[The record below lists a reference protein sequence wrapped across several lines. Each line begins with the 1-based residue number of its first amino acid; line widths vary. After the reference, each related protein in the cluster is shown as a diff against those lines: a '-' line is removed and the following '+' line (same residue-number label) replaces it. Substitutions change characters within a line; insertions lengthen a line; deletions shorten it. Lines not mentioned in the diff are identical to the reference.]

1 MLRQLR
7 VVALWGL
14 GILAAFFL
22 VSLVQGLGAEDQ
34 SQAVVPVGGEGNV
47 APALPVAAE
56 SAPTRAVGIARPSPT
71 PPLTYDEARQ
81 RLRSFAA
88 MLKHDNVVS
97 GSTPDRERTVL
108 LLESIETLSVE
119 LDGMRSAFADRSSA
133 SEQFARLQRDIII
146 MAGVVGSFPPL
157 YEASHD
163 RYTALVGH
171 LQMLYGA
178 MTALKG
184 VLRFEQQLRQST
196 PQSGA

>member
-14 GILAAFFL
+14 GLVAAFFL
-22 VSLVQGLGAEDQ
+22 VSLVQGLGTEDQ
-34 SQAVVPVGGEGNV
+34 SQAAVPVGTDNGV
-47 APALPVAAE
+47 APALPVAAGP
-56 SAPTRAVGIARPSPT
+56 ARNRAQGVARPSPT
-71 PPLTYDEARQ
+71 PPLTYDESRQ

-119 LDGMRSAFADRSSA
+119 LDGMRSAFADLPSA
-133 SEQFARLQRDIII
+133 SEQFARLRRDIII

-184 VLRFEQQLRQST
+184 VLQFEQQLQRST

>member
-14 GILAAFFL
+14 GLVAAFFL
-22 VSLVQGLGAEDQ
+22 VSLVQGLGTEDQ
-34 SQAVVPVGGEGNV
+34 SQAVVPVGTDNGV
-47 APALPVAAE
+47 APALPVAAGP
-56 SAPTRAVGIARPSPT
+56 ARNRAQGVARPSPT
-71 PPLTYDEARQ
+71 PPLTYDESRQ

-119 LDGMRSAFADRSSA
+119 LDGMRSAFADLPSA
-133 SEQFARLQRDIII
+133 SEQFARLRRDIII

-184 VLRFEQQLRQST
+184 VLQFEQQLQRST

>member
-14 GILAAFFL
+14 GLVAAFFL
-22 VSLVQGLGAEDQ
+22 VSIVQGLGTEDQ
-34 SQAVVPVGGEGNV
+34 SQAVVPVGTDNGV
-47 APALPVAAE
+47 APALPVAAGP
-56 SAPTRAVGIARPSPT
+56 ARNRAQGVARPSPT
-71 PPLTYDEARQ
+71 PPLTYDESRQ

-119 LDGMRSAFADRSSA
+119 LDGMRSAFADLPSA
-133 SEQFARLQRDIII
+133 SEQFARLRRDIII

-184 VLRFEQQLRQST
+184 VLQFEQQLQRST